1 MWPCQH
7 VQLFDPPKYSNLM
20 FKWKYTATESTS
32 YTAKYDSIESQKAL
46 SYVWAA
52 IALSSNFFRGK
63 KFAGFLVGVL
73 CYKWGGTVSPAKNYD
88 WSTTLCSCGFTCGVW
103 HCLVVWLQ
111 KTMIGASQQEVAN
124 ISKGAPLL
132 PGQLRCQERWDQGQF
147 YTTCLNIIF
156 VGIRL
161 GWTF

>member
-1 MWPCQH
+1 MSP
-7 VQLFDPPKYSNLM
+7 
-20 FKWKYTATESTS
+20 
-32 YTAKYDSIESQKAL
+32 
-46 SYVWAA
+46 
-52 IALSSNFFRGK
+52 NFFRGK

-132 PGQLRCQERWDQGQF
+132 PGQLRCQERWDQVISNLVQSLQDCFTNIKISILIGPIVSLWEVRVSRP
-147 YTTCLNIIF
+147 CLSLNSLFHLSFISKTRNEF
-156 VGIRL
+156 
-161 GWTF
+161 